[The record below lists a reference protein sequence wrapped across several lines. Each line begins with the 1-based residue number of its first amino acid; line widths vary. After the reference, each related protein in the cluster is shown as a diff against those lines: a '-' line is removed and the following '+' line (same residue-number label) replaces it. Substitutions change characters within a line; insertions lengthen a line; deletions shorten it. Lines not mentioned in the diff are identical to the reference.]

1 MAASVRIEDE
11 AFGDLRY
18 EVLASACH
26 LADADHARGKML
38 HLWRQCTAQ
47 GRHVLPRSMITAV
60 LGQIGPVGIV
70 EAGLGEE
77 HPEGIRIKGT
87 EGRIEWLA
95 KLRENAAKGGAAKAA
110 KRLPIGNPEGNP
122 EGNPDGCQAPAK
134 TLPPPCP
141 PAPAPA
147 PAQEDIRAAAPDGA
161 LKALKAKA
169 DKAPRQPSKQPLPT
183 DWQPS
188 EACIGRALDLRLD
201 LRHEADQFMSSASA
215 AGRRYADWDA
225 AFRTWLGNA
234 AKWRDER
241 GGPRFSAQSEI
252 RTNLQPL

>member
-11 AFGDLRY
+11 AFSDLRY
-18 EVLASACH
+18 EVLASACQ

-95 KLRENAAKGGAAKAA
+95 KLRDNAAKGGAAKAA

-122 EGNPDGCQAPAK
+122 DGNPDGCQAPAK

-161 LKALKAKA
+161 LKALKAKV
-169 DKAPRQPSKQPLPT
+169 DKAARLPSKGPLPS
-183 DWQPS
+183 DWTPS
-188 EACIGRALDLRLD
+188 GACRDRARDLRLD
-201 LRHEADQFMSSASA
+201 LSHESEQFSASA
-215 AGRRYADWDA
+215 RAHGRRYADWDA

-241 GGPRFSAQSEI
+241 GGSRGAAQSEI
-252 RTNLQPL
+252 RTNYQPL